1 MPSSTIAAAATTG
14 AQARPQNGDGP
25 HDERRNSLMRRS
37 WYAMTDMLSPFSP
50 SALASLPKRPKR
62 AARYTRADHIPDTEQ
77 DENGQPPTVR
87 DYHAINSVPP
97 QVRVPK
103 KIPTPI
109 KVEGKVWFANER
121 TWVSYLNI
129 AMLMGTFSLAL
140 FNTSKDQIARNFA
153 YVYAGLSVAIVVYG
167 YLLYQYRITLIRR
180 RDPNHFDQIWGPIV
194 ISIALFCAVLANF
207 ILRVRELRQ
216 SEVIPAPSPTPTG
229 F

>member
-1 MPSSTIAAAATTG
+1 MASTTNGTDTNG
-14 AQARPQNGDGP
+14 DQSRSQNGSDAR
-25 HDERRNSLMRRS
+25 DDQRDSIIRRS
-37 WYAMTDMLSPFSP
+37 WYAMTDFLSPFSH

-77 DENGQPPTVR
+77 DERGLPPTVR

-121 TWVSYLNI
+121 TWVSYLNL
-129 AMLMGTFSLAL
+129 AMIMGTFSLAL
-140 FNTSKDQIARNFA
+140 FNTSRDQIAKTFA
-153 YVYAGLSVAIVVYG
+153 YVYAGISVAIVIYA

-180 RDPNHFDQIWGPIV
+180 RDPNHFDQIWGPII
-194 ISIALFCAVLANF
+194 ISVALFCAVLANF
-207 ILRVRELRQ
+207 VLRVRELRHT
-216 SEVIPAPSPTPTG
+216 ETPVPSPPVTL
-229 F
+229 